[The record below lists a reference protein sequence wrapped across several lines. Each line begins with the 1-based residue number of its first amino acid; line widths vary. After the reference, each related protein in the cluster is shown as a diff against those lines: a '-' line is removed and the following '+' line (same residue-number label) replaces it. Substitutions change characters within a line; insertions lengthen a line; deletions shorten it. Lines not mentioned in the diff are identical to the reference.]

1 MQKKTISKVIKSKMN
16 AWLETLPKEL
26 AEEVKPNIVVSG
38 GSIASMFL
46 KEDVNDYDV
55 YLKDIDVLKKL
66 CTHYGKLHNIDVLDG
81 RDRDN
86 ILLTKYD
93 FKDGDE
99 LPSFKDGSEYSSE
112 LFIRWQSMKKDQIK
126 MNTGSGVRINQ
137 MKNLDETGVTKPF
150 SVSFISP
157 NAISL
162 TDDLQIVCR
171 FSGSVEEIHK
181 TFDFIHATNYFT
193 FEEGV
198 VTNLAAMESL
208 LTKQLKYQGSLYPV
222 TSIIRSK
229 KFIKRN
235 WNIGAGEYLKIM
247 FQISELNLSDPV
259 ILEDQLIGVDVA
271 YFGMLIDTLK
281 VTYSKDPNFKMTSSF
296 LNDLIEKI
304 FNEDSE

>member
-16 AWLETLPKEL
+16 SWLETLPKEL
-26 AEEVKPNIVVSG
+26 VNKVRPNIVVSG

-55 YLKDIDVLKKL
+55 YIKDLDVLKEL
-66 CTHYGKLHNIDVLDG
+66 AIYYGSPNKVEVLDG
-81 RDRDN
+81 RDRDK
-86 ILLTKYD
+86 ILLEKYNWS
-93 FKDGDE
+93 DGDDN
-99 LPSFKDGSEYSSE
+99 PKFIDDTEYVSE
-112 LFIRWQSMKKDQIK
+112 LFIRWKSMKTDMIK
-126 MNTGSGVRINQ
+126 MNTGSGVRVLKQDQI
-137 MKNLDETGVTKPF
+137 EGCKPF

-162 TDDLQIVCR
+162 TNDIQIVCR
-171 FSGSVEEIHK
+171 FCGSVPEIHK

-198 VTNLAAMESL
+198 VTNLEAMESL
-208 LTKQLKYQGSLYPV
+208 LTKQLRYQGSLYPV

-235 WNIGAGEYLKIM
+235 WNISAGEYLKIM
-247 FQISELNLSDPV
+247 FQISELDLSDPIV
-259 ILEDQLIGVDVA
+259 LEEQLIGVDVA
-271 YFGMLIDTLK
+271 YFGKLIDTLK
-281 VTYSKDPNFKMTSSF
+281 GIKEPNFKITSSF

-304 FNEDSE
+304 FNEDSEI